1 MAAAGI
7 LVDFDDLVS
16 FSPACQAELRSYVLT
31 KLGANP
37 ASPPAACPSPSVGPA
52 DLNVA
57 AVDLFLQNCSPKSIA
72 VLKQIVARKGS
83 FLLNDI
89 ASAMRVRQGGLGG
102 VWGGLTKRT
111 RTVTGDD
118 DARFVEWKW
127 VGGKWHGRVSPVTT
141 ASLET
146 ALKNY

>member
-37 ASPPAACPSPSVGPA
+37 VPPPVSAPASSGPA
-52 DLNVA
+52 DLDLA
-57 AVDLFLQNCSPKSIA
+57 AAEMFLQNCSPKSIA
-72 VLKQIVARKGS
+72 VLKQIVARKGT

-118 DARFVEWKW
+118 DAKFVDWKW
-127 VGGKWHGRVSPVTT
+127 VGGKWHGRVSPVTA
-141 ASLET
+141 ASLAT